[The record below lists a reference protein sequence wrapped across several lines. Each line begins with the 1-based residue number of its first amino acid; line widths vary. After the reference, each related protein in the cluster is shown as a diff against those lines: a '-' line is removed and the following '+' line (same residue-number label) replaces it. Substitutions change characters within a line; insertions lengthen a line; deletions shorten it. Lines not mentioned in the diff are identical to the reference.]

1 MAIKDDLPSDEV
13 VKKHKNSRMSSRR
26 YDKKVSGKKKE
37 TKRSSLKTVMGM
49 LSLMEQLT
57 MVTLFTLCT

>member
-1 MAIKDDLPSDEV
+1 MAIKDDLPCDEV
-13 VKKHKNSRMSSRR
+13 AKKCKNSRMSSRR
-26 YDKKVSGKKKE
+26 YDKKVSGTKKE

-49 LSLMEQLT
+49 LSLMEQPT

>member
-13 VKKHKNSRMSSRR
+13 AKKCKNSRMLSRR

-49 LSLMEQLT
+49 LSLMEQPT